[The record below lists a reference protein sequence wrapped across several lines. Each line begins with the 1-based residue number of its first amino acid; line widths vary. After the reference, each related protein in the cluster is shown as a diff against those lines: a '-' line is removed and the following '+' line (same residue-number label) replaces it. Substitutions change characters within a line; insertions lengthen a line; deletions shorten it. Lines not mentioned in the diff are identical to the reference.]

1 MKTFSCRAP
10 YGAGGLGRHLSELV
24 EDARRCGELAAYY
37 TSKPRPDDR
46 AGRQVGEP
54 LSPLLSRWTP
64 IRFSP
69 GRSADL
75 GFALF
80 DRAVARTIEP
90 GETHVGFSLQSLCT
104 FRAARAR
111 GCRELHLISPTCHID
126 YVRERYEDAYRR
138 HPIERP
144 WLNEAQCRRAKR
156 EYELADVIVVASD
169 YVRDSFLAAGFA
181 EEKLARFDVSAP
193 SRFVP
198 GRRRD
203 DGVFRVVY
211 VGSLSV
217 AKGTPLLVEAFSRI
231 DVPEAELW
239 LVGGSGTRGMRRW
252 LEEQCAADPRIHI
265 GPGDPLPHLQGASV
279 YVHPSYQDGSP
290 YAPLEALACGVPVV
304 VTEETGTKELIRD
317 GINGRVVPT
326 GSVAAIVEALVDAP
340 ERPLVG
346 AA

>member
-1 MKTFSCRAP
+1 VKTFSCRAG
-10 YGAGGLGRHLSELV
+10 YGAGGLGRHLAELV
-24 EDARRCGELAAYY
+24 ENARGRGELAAYY
-37 TSKPRPDDR
+37 TSEPQPGDP

-54 LSPLLSRWTP
+54 LSPFLARWTP

-80 DRAVARTIEP
+80 DRAAARTIEP
-90 GETHVGFSLQSLCT
+90 GDVHVGFSLQSLRT
-104 FRAARAR
+104 FRSARAR
-111 GCRELHLISPTCHID
+111 GCRELQLVSPTCHID

-144 WLNEAQCRRAKR
+144 WLNDAQCRRAKL

-169 YVRDSFLAAGFA
+169 YVRDSFLAAGFP

-193 SRFVP
+193 PRFVP
-198 GRRRD
+198 AQRAE
-203 DGVFRVVY
+203 DGIFRVVY

-217 AKGTPLLVEAFSRI
+217 AKGTPLLVEAFSRLAAP
-231 DVPEAELW
+231 DAELW

-252 LEEQCAADPRIHI
+252 LEERCAADPRIHV
-265 GPGDPLPHLQGASV
+265 GPGDPLPHLQRASV

-304 VTEETGTKELIRD
+304 VTEDTGTKELLHDASR
-317 GINGRVVPT
+317 GR
-326 GSVAAIVEALVDAP
+326 IVEAGSVDAIFDALIAF
-340 ERPLVG
+340 RGQVRVN